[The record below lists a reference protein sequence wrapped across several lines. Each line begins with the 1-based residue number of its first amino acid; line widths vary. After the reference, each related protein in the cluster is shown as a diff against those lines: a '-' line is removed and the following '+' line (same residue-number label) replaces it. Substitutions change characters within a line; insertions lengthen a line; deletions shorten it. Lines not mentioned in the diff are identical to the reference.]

1 MRVLLE
7 QMTGKHPSGRILG
20 STVRLMKHY

>member
-20 STVRLMKHY
+20 STGRLMKQY